1 MFIPGTADAQG
12 RLTRELRER
21 AGRSGKSRVIVR
33 FDRESTADNAVRSVR
48 GRRVKRLRR
57 AHVIEVDNN
66 QLERLAA
73 QGDVTLDRLASGN
86 LYRSTGTIGS
96 DVVNQ
101 AMHYTGKGV
110 GVALI
115 DSGYTYHDDLNKRHN
130 SLAAWKDFVNGAPF
144 PYDDWGHGT
153 HLAGIISGD
162 GYDSNGRHAGVAPDA
177 KILALKV
184 LNSRGVGYV
193 SDIIEAIEWTI
204 EHRQRYNAR
213 IINISASA
221 PVLESF
227 REDPLCE
234 AVEDAVNAGI
244 VVVASAGNL
253 GKTADGK
260 KVWGGVG
267 APGNCPAAL
276 TVGASSSEGDTDRV
290 NDIMASFSSRGPTRF
305 DILAKPDVAAPAT
318 GVVAPIAPLSRLY
331 REKSSALFDGTV
343 RTFFKPYLALSGTS
357 QAAAEVSGAVAL
369 MLQANPVMTPNLVKA
384 TLQYT
389 AEFRPQFHALEQ
401 GAGFVDARGAVTL
414 AEYLLTGAP
423 GSVYPSETT
432 WSKTV
437 IWGNLRVSGGL
448 LAPNANAWAWD
459 VLWGSSKT
467 PLGGKVI
474 WGDNCPNSLCMGA
487 TRGDSSIWR
496 TVRGSYDDD
505 NIVWGNHDDDDDNIV
520 WGNYDDDNIV
530 WGNYWDDNIVWGNS
544 YDDNIVW
551 GNYYDDNI
559 VWGNTYE
566 DNIVWGNSYEDNIVW
581 GNYDDDNIVWGN
593 NHADENIVWGNYD
606 DDNIV
611 WGNYS
616 DDNIVWGNYDDDN
629 IVWGNYNDGENIVWG

>member
-1 MFIPGTADAQG
+1 MQSRWARACLLLAAVLIVLPGTADAQG
-12 RLTRELRER
+12 RLGRELKER
-21 AGRSGKSRVIVR
+21 AARPGTSRVIVQ
-33 FDRESTADNAVRSVR
+33 FDRESRADNAVRSVR
-48 GRRVKRLRR
+48 GKRVKRLRR
-57 AHVIEVDNN
+57 AHVIEVDNS
-66 QLERLAA
+66 QLDALAA
-73 QGDVTLDRLASGN
+73 EGTVTLDRLATGN

-96 DVVNQ
+96 DVVNR
-101 AMHYTGKGV
+101 AMQVTGKGV
-110 GVALI
+110 GIALI
-115 DSGYTYHDDLNKRHN
+115 DSGYTYHDDLNRRHN
-130 SLAAWKDFVNGAPF
+130 SLAAWKDFVRGISL

-184 LNSRGVGYV
+184 LNDRGVGYV
-193 SDIIEAIEWTI
+193 SDIIAAIEWTI
-204 EHRQRYNAR
+204 DNRERYNAR

-227 REDPLCE
+227 RQDPLCDAVQD
-234 AVEDAVNAGI
+234 AVEAGI
-244 VVVASAGNL
+244 TVVASAGNL
-253 GKTADGK
+253 GRTADGK

-276 TVGASSSEGDTDRV
+276 TVGASSSEGDTSRL

-305 DILAKPDVAAPAT
+305 DALAKPDVAAPAT

-343 RTFFKPYLALSGTS
+343 RTLFKPYLALSGTS

-369 MLQANPVMTPNLVKA
+369 MLQANPLLTPNLVKA

-389 AEFRPQFHALEQ
+389 AEFNPQFHALEQ

-414 AEYLLTGAP
+414 AEYLLKGAP
-423 GSVYPSETT
+423 GSTYPSEPS

-437 IWGNLRVSGGL
+437 IWGNLRVSGGV

-459 VLWGSSKT
+459 VLWGASQT
-467 PLGGKVI
+467 PRGAKVI
-474 WGDNCPNSLCMGA
+474 WGDNCANSLCVGA
-487 TRGDSSIWR
+487 TRGDGSIWQ
-496 TVRGSYDDD
+496 TVRGSYADD
-505 NIVWGNHDDDDDNIV
+505 NIVWGNS
-520 WGNYDDDNIV
+520 YDENIV
-530 WGNYWDDNIVWGNS
+530 WGNYWDDNIVWGNYS
-544 YDDNIVW
+544 DDNIVW

-559 VWGNTYE
+559 VWGNTYD
-566 DNIVWGNSYEDNIVW
+566 DNIVWGNSY
-581 GNYDDDNIVWGN
+581 
-593 NHADENIVWGNYD
+593 

-611 WGNYS
+611 WGNYNDDNIVWGNYN

-629 IVWGNYNDGENIVWG
+629 IVWGN